1 MDTYTSLIAN
11 SGTAWST
18 AEKALATLKS
28 VDTNDTAAYSK
39 ALMEAQ
45 LQVSIATSVEQKA
58 SSIIDKAFQAH
69 SQVAS
74 K

>member
-1 MDTYTSLIAN
+1 MDTYTSLISN
-11 SGTAWST
+11 SGTAWSAAEAALT
-18 AEKALATLKS
+18 ALKS
-28 VDTNDTAAYSK
+28 VNTGDTAAYSK